1 MAENGSPRPSWHL
14 AGVLPRG
21 GAGRGDRPD
30 LLETT
35 ASRAGASA
43 GLYGLATKMWGSLR
57 GDRVRGDAKGPL
69 LLSSVRPWPLRAQT
83 SLVRDQAQGARG
95 SVPSAARGA
104 RPLVRPWPLRAQ
116 MSLLRDQAQEARGSV
131 PSAARGARPAEGPC
145 RASGGQLSRGFS
157 ALLFRLKLRDQMFL
171 TTGPCPTLPRMG

>member
-57 GDRVRGDAKGPL
+57 GDRVRGDAKGSL
-69 LLSSVRPWPLRAQT
+69 LLPLVRPWPLRAQT
-83 SLVRDQAQGARG
+83 SLLRDQAQG
-95 SVPSAARGA
+95 
-104 RPLVRPWPLRAQ
+104 
-116 MSLLRDQAQEARGSV
+116 ARGSV